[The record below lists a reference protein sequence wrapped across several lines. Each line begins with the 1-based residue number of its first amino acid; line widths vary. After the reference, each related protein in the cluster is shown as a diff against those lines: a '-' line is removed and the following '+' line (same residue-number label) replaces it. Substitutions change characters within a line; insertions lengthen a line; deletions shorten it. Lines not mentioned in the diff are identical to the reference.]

1 MRTRIIILMM
11 FCSSG
16 LMAQIDLRQLI
27 PDSQQ
32 YMIPITDS
40 LLESEYYQKYHK
52 LAFPHL
58 FLDTNDSIC
67 FVLYE
72 GADTFCVAVPE
83 GTGVTDSTYQWILT
97 VNGGAPDTITVNETV
112 KLVAGTNITITQGA
126 TDVTFNVPDMR
137 DTCLH
142 SLTQLTDT
150 TAQLTD
156 CNGANRGI
164 ITFSSDQCIQDMVV
178 ANGIGSDTIFL
189 TNCDGTNKD
198 TVVFYPP
205 TYNDSYI
212 DSVRYEFGDSLT
224 VWLLRVDTSGVI
236 DSVPIYIPVDS
247 INTDTQLLSYIQNGQ
262 FDTISISNGN
272 SIYLFDQDSQTLN
285 ITDDTLYISRGNNV
299 DLKPYLD
306 NDTVPDYDFLIIGSN
321 RVPDQPADIDSAI
334 YTGTGPSKRV
344 RIGQDSLENV
354 AVLGVNGGVLP
365 FQTWSTLSS
374 NQWRQFSRSS
384 GYGWYRVQ
392 QSNGWQMV
400 FQDTNTDPDS
410 SGIYMFLEG
419 GYLDDNPLFT
429 LADGSVSFS
438 QYPYTRI
445 DGTIDSIRA
454 LYYPGETGIVN
465 IAPIDSMQRALADWD
480 FVQLMDGDTSYYG
493 SNQKDS
499 LLPLTATT
507 LDSLL
512 WRPGVI
518 RLGDTIAFK
527 RGYDPAG
534 FGTGLRN
541 TYKPQLQIH
550 NKINGLDIY
559 HWFYPYIWLRNNKG
573 DWSFR
578 THNQDTEVDSLP
590 HYYEIGVE
598 SYYKATPEADP
609 DTTYRQV
616 VRVSS
621 QANSN
626 AFVLYQDS
634 LQLSDYTPDDTDSTI
649 TGAQIGAVFIP
660 WTNGVV
666 KLVSL
671 DTLNAALSVAASTP
685 NITLFDRYNSGDSI
699 ALNLNATPDTAFADL
714 SWLKV
719 SLSGDTLIQ
728 GSDTLFLPQ
737 GADSLGTS
745 GSANEI
751 VYRTGGRGAGSSA
764 NLTYNP
770 ANGSITQTATNKYA
784 YQLNSSFTTP
794 RFAINAS
801 SGTNVGIE
809 YQNSGVTN
817 WFMGAY
823 DAIVGGNVEF
833 SLYNSQTGGVGSAF
847 TINGDNRAIKF
858 DAYNSTNNTGTPTYL
873 LGTDASGNVVKRSF
887 ANVLSDIGADNY
899 SSWTADNTIST
910 AFAVTSGENVNF
922 AAGTAMQV
930 AQDNASQTFTFN
942 NIYDWDLGLNGS
954 YVSIDDNDEVNF
966 VDGSG
971 ISIVRTTPTGTNVT
985 YTFSATDASTTN
997 ELQNLSYTASTR
1009 AVAISSGSGFT
1020 FPLFTSSDPG
1030 LVPGS
1035 GGGTTNFL
1043 RADGTWASPG
1053 GGGSNIYTA
1062 NGTVTDG
1069 ATRTLTLGTGTT
1081 TILNFNDNGGS
1092 NILNMTSSGSGT
1104 MTVNVDPVFGAN
1116 GSDQVAVSTD
1126 PIYAGL
1132 KHEATGSEIRF
1143 YDATAGSNQSDV
1155 KIFADGAETIDID
1168 AAAITM
1174 NADAFIGDNT
1184 ADQLKIESDGNWVEI
1199 GHESNLGATDLQ
1211 YLRFSDPAFVNGK
1224 VTLLN
1229 LVNGNS
1235 DIQIQA
1241 SSDVQIGP
1249 TVSIGTTSFPSSA
1262 PSYTVFTDGTA
1273 GKPGGGEWADSSDK
1287 RLKKKIKQID
1297 SETAIKQITGL
1308 RGVRFEWNDN
1318 RPEQPKRPTGM
1329 QYGLIAQDIVKVFG
1343 EDPRFV
1349 GRDNDN
1355 YYTATYGAY
1364 DPLYIESFRYLYE
1377 QNQQQAAQIKVLT
1390 EQINKLYDIVNKK
1403 K

>member
-1 MRTRIIILMM
+1 MARVQNPFLKILCP
-11 FCSSG
+11 FLLFLLPV
-16 LMAQIDLRQLI
+16 LMYGQTGTQPRQIEAVDTLSTGQ
-27 PDSQQ
+27 
-32 YMIPITDS
+32 S
-40 LLESEYYQKYHK
+40 LPSYEDWIMVSMLDTIGVDDYRYHHAR
-52 LAFPHL
+52 LNLPHL
-58 FLDTNDSIC
+58 FINMDDSIC

-97 VNGGAPDTITVNETV
+97 VNGGAPDTITVNETMN
-112 KLVAGTNITITQGA
+112 LVQGTNITITQGA

-156 CNGANRGI
+156 CNGANRGV

-205 TYNDSYI
+205 SYNDSYI

-321 RVPDQPADIDSAI
+321 RVPDQPADIDSALFS
-334 YTGTGPSKRV
+334 GTTTSKRL
-344 RIGQDSLENV
+344 RIGQDSLETGFNV
-354 AVLGVNGGVLP
+354 LINGGAGPLE
-365 FQTWSTLSS
+365 TASSLSA
-374 NQWRQFSRSS
+374 NLWRQRSRSTNEFWDRS
-384 GYGWYRVQ
+384 Q
-392 QSNGWQMV
+392 QSG
-400 FQDTNTDPDS
+400 FLYFRGGDTDLGTN
-410 SGIYMFLEG
+410 GIYLSMQQ
-419 GYLDDNPLFT
+419 GYSGDSILFSI
-429 LADGSVSFS
+429 ANGQIGMS
-438 QYPYTRI
+438 QYPNYRI
-445 DGTIDSIRA
+445 DGTQADVISM
-454 LYYPGETGIVN
+454 YYPDAQGNIN
-465 IAPIDSMQRALADWD
+465 IAPVDTMKRVLADWD

-550 NKINGLDIY
+550 NKINSLDIY

-621 QANSN
+621 QANSK

-685 NITLFDRYNSGDSI
+685 NITFFDRYNTGDSI
-699 ALNLNATPDTAFADL
+699 ALNLNATPDTAFVDL

-719 SLSGDTLIQ
+719 TLSGDTLIQ
-728 GSDTLFLPQ
+728 GGDTLFLPQ
-737 GADSLGTS
+737 GADSLGRNGTP
-745 GSANEI
+745 GQI
-751 VYRTGGRGAGSSA
+751 VFETATKAPNSSA
-764 NLTYNP
+764 NLFWS
-770 ANGSITQTATNKYA
+770 GSALGI
-784 YQLNSSFTTP
+784 
-794 RFAINAS
+794 
-801 SGTNVGIE
+801 GTNSPTSAIVDVVDGSDFRIRNTSGSNKSLRMGNTAGDWRFTVNTLGSFAFVDLSTGAFPM
-809 YQNSGVTN
+809 YIDKGSPSSSLRVINSGQVWMASYNTTTFDAGSFVRVAGFATDGKVN
-817 WFMGAY
+817 TRTLDDLETDMGGPFQPAGTY
-823 DAIVGGNVEF
+823 DNYSNFQIAA
-833 SLYNSQTGGVGSAF
+833 QTGTTNGVFSGETL
-847 TINGDNRAIKF
+847 TINGAGI
-858 DAYNSTNNTGTPTYL
+858 ASTSV
-873 LGTDASGNVVKRSF
+873 SGNTVTV
-887 ANVLSDIGADNY
+887 
-899 SSWTADNTIST
+899 TAT
-910 AFAVTSGENVNF
+910 E
-922 AAGTAMQV
+922 
-930 AQDNASQTFTFN
+930 
-942 NIYDWDLGLNGS
+942 
-954 YVSIDDNDEVNF
+954 
-966 VDGSG
+966 VDG
-971 ISIVRTTPTGTNVT
+971 
-985 YTFSATDASTTN
+985 STTN
-997 ELQNLSYTASTR
+997 EIQDLSHSSTATTHRVTLTNSGGDYLELIEGSNITLTTSGTGGSQ
-1009 AVAISSGSGFT
+1009 AVTIAASS
-1020 FPLFTSSDPG
+1020 
-1030 LVPGS
+1030 S
-1035 GGGTTNFL
+1035 GGG
-1043 RADGTWASPG
+1043 
-1053 GGGSNIYTA
+1053 IYT
-1062 NGTVTDG
+1062 
-1069 ATRTLTLGTGTT
+1069 
-1081 TILNFNDNGGS
+1081 
-1092 NILNMTSSGSGT
+1092 GSGT
-1104 MTVNVDPVFGAN
+1104 VPTTTRATLTDNFYFRSEAIDKLQIGSSGVKLVNIDGGSVYVGDNGDSWIASYVSGSSYTRWYAENRGTASYFWIGDASGGGYQSN
-1116 GSDQVAVSTD
+1116 GSASIVGSSVSLSGTT
-1126 PIYAGL
+1126 ASG
-1132 KHEATGSEIRF
+1132 TGMNLVSSG
-1143 YDATAGSNQSDV
+1143 TS
-1155 KIFADGAETIDID
+1155 TIDID
-1168 AAAITM
+1168 GGGGVNLENMLITGNTFTANSGSFTFNTPTGGSYFLRINSTNYLTVNETSA
-1174 NADAFIGDNT
+1174 NANGILFAGESS
-1184 ADQLKIESDGNWVEI
+1184 ADQLRVSSTSSYCEMRNE
-1199 GHESNLGATDLQ
+1199 
-1211 YLRFSDPAFVNGK
+1211 
-1224 VTLLN
+1224 
-1229 LVNGNS
+1229 
-1235 DIQIQA
+1235 A
-1241 SSDVQIGP
+1241 S
-1249 TVSIGTTSFPSSA
+1249 
-1262 PSYTVFTDGTA
+1262 TA
-1273 GKPGGGEWADSSDK
+1273 GYIRISDAGDITELDASDR
-1287 RLKKKIKQID
+1287 RLKQNINPIND
-1297 SETAIKQITGL
+1297 SYEKVL
-1308 RGVRFEWNDN
+1308 SLEPVSFEMKSS
-1318 RPEQPKRPTGM
+1318 PGKTE
-1329 QYGLIAQDIVKVFG
+1329 YGFIAQDYQGIFPEHVEETENGYLGIEYKASYIYTTAAVQQLIK
-1343 EDPRFV
+1343 
-1349 GRDNDN
+1349 DN
-1355 YYTATYGAY
+1355 
-1364 DPLYIESFRYLYE
+1364 E
-1377 QNQQQAAQIKVLT
+1377 QQAAQIKVLT
-1390 EQINKLYDIVNKK
+1390 DQINKLYDIVNKK